1 MKLNFV
7 KTRFYFFAFSAILML
22 SSIILLLIPPA
33 LVPGIDFSSGT
44 TMLISSE
51 NRFRQ
56 SELRELFNDLNHPEA
71 RIQTSI
77 NDGGFQYLIRTK
89 ELQVPQDAF
98 TYSGSATNQNKSIS
112 APQKIEKLGSLVAGG
127 TDDTKEI
134 VFLRGLLKPDEQS
147 LLQPAC
153 DYQLGIIEFEIPRNT
168 VLDVVLEPD
177 KVMCGAQISNQTYTV
192 LYEDKLVFLLAI
204 DGRDYSGIKQLQVI
218 SSGLGERSTI
228 EQAIYDQFGDF
239 QLLEFSSVSPIVSNI
254 AVRNASIAVIIATFF
269 IMAYIAY
276 AFSEMPKPFRYAIAA
291 IVALVHDI
299 VIVIGIFS
307 ILGKLWDFEVN
318 LMVITALLTI
328 LGFSV
333 HDSIVVFDRIRE
345 NINRNPLNDFKDNVN
360 TALIETLARSL
371 NTSITLILTIMTL
384 LFIGGATIR
393 EFLVTMLV
401 GVIIGT
407 YSSIAI
413 AAQFLVSWE
422 AGDFDKL
429 SQKFQFRKTN

>member
-7 KTRFYFFAFSAILML
+7 KTRVYFFIFSAILML

-51 NRFRQ
+51 NRFQQ
-56 SELRELFNDLNHPEA
+56 SELRELFNELNHPEA
-71 RIQTSI
+71 RIQTSQTA
-77 NDGGFQYLIRTK
+77 DGFQYLIRTK

-98 TYSGSATNQNKSIS
+98 TYSGSVTNNNQSIS
-112 APQKIEKLGSLVAGG
+112 APQKIEKIGTLVAGG
-127 TDDTKEI
+127 INDTKEI
-134 VFLRGLLKPDEQS
+134 IFLRGLLKPDEQS
-147 LLQPAC
+147 LLAPAC
-153 DYQLGIIEFEIPRNT
+153 DYQLGIIEFEIPRDT
-168 VLDVVLEPD
+168 VLDVVLDPD
-177 KVMCGAQISNQTYTV
+177 EKECGAQLSVQTYTV
-192 LYEDKLVFLLAI
+192 LYEDKLVFLIAT
-204 DGRDYSGIKQLQVI
+204 DGRNYSVIKQDQVV

-228 EQAIYDQFGDF
+228 EQAIYNQFGDF

-307 ILGKLWDFEVN
+307 ILGKVWDFEVN

-371 NTSITLILTIMTL
+371 NTSITLLLTIMTL
-384 LFIGGATIR
+384 LLLGGSTIR
-393 EFLVTMLV
+393 EFLVTMLI

-429 SQKFQFRKTN
+429 LQKFQLRKTN

>member
-7 KTRFYFFAFSAILML
+7 KTRLYFFAVSGILMV

-51 NRFRQ
+51 TRFQQ
-56 SELRELFNDLNHPEA
+56 SELRELFSDLNHPEA
-71 RIQTSI
+71 RIQTSETA
-77 NDGGFQYLIRTK
+77 DGFQYLIRTK

-98 TYSGSATNQNKSIS
+98 TYAGSVANTNKQIS
-112 APQKIEKLGSLVAGG
+112 APQKIEKIGTLVAGG
-127 TDDTKEI
+127 NEDTKEVI
-134 VFLRGLLKPDEQS
+134 FLRGLLDSERS
-147 LLQPAC
+147 LMKVAC
-153 DYQLGIIEFEIPRNT
+153 DYHLGGIEFEVPRNT
-168 VLDVVLEPD
+168 ILDVIVEAD
-177 KVMCGAQISNQTYTV
+177 ESCGAQKSTQSYTV
-192 LYEDKLVFLLAI
+192 LYEDKLAFIVGG
-204 DGRDYSGIKQLQVI
+204 DTRDYAPIKKEQFI
-218 SSGLGERSTI
+218 SSGLGERSEI
-228 EQAIYDQFGDF
+228 EQAIYNQFGEF

-276 AFSEMPKPFRYAIAA
+276 AFSEMPKPFRYALAA

-307 ILGKLWDFEVN
+307 ILGKLWDFDVN

-345 NINRNPLNDFKDNVN
+345 NINRNPLNDFIDNVN

-371 NTSITLILTIMTL
+371 NTSITLLLTIMTM
-384 LFIGGATIR
+384 LFIGGATIK
-393 EFLVTMLV
+393 EFLVTMMV

-422 AGDFDKL
+422 AGDFDKVL
-429 SQKFQFRKTN
+429 QKIGLRKTI

>member
-7 KTRFYFFAFSAILML
+7 KTRFYFFAVSTILMI

-44 TMLISSE
+44 TMLLSSE
-51 NRFRQ
+51 NRFQQ
-56 SELRELFNDLNHPEA
+56 SELRKLFNDLNHPEA
-71 RIQTSI
+71 RIQTSQTV
-77 NDGGFQYLIRTK
+77 DGFQYLIRTK
-89 ELQVPQDAF
+89 ELEVPQDAF
-98 TYSGSATNQNKSIS
+98 TYSGSVANDNKAIS
-112 APQKIEKLGSLVAGG
+112 APQKIEKIGTLIAGG
-127 TDDTKEI
+127 IGDTKEI
-134 VFLRGLLKPDEQS
+134 IFLRGLLDPKQS
-147 LLQPAC
+147 LLQFAC
-153 DYQLGIIEFEIPRNT
+153 DYQLGIIEYEIPRDT

-177 KVMCGAQISNQTYTV
+177 QQCGAQLSGQTFTI
-192 LYEDKLVFLLAI
+192 LYEDKLVFIIAS
-204 DGRDYSGIKQLQVI
+204 DGRDYTAFKQEQII
-218 SSGLGERSTI
+218 SSGLGERSEI
-228 EQAIYDQFGDF
+228 EQAIYNQFGEF

-276 AFSEMPKPFRYAIAA
+276 AFSEMPKPFRYALAA
-291 IVALVHDI
+291 IVALIHDI

-345 NINRNPLNDFKDNVN
+345 NINRNPLNNFIDNVN

-371 NTSITLILTIMTL
+371 NTSITLLLTIMTL

-393 EFLVTMLV
+393 EFLVTMLI

-422 AGDFDKL
+422 AGDFDRIR
-429 SQKFQFRKTN
+429 QKVRFRKAT